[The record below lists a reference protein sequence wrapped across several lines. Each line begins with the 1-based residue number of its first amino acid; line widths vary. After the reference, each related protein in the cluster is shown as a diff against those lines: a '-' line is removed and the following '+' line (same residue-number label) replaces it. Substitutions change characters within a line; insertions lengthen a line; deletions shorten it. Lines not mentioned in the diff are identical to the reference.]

1 MVFMKET
8 RTHLN
13 RAMKRETKIIIK
25 REDKNII
32 GYFIKKTYSRLYNR
46 NIVYYHFINEF
57 GYKNIAWAF
66 AENIKKCNLIEL
78 VKLFFKKM
86 KEQNVEK
93 ITLKIE

>member
-1 MVFMKET
+1 MVFMKEM

-32 GYFIKKTYSRLYNR
+32 GYFIEITYSRLYNR
-46 NIVYYHFINEF
+46 NIVYYYFINEF

-66 AENIKKCNLIEL
+66 IEDIKKCNLIEL
-78 VKLFFKKM
+78 VKLFFERM
-86 KEQNVEK
+86 KE
-93 ITLKIE
+93 